1 MYMIIAFLQLL
12 GNGGGGGKGG
22 GKGEEGGR
30 EGKREEGGRGREGKG
45 EGRGRGKGWDWRRE
59 SYVERSELITM
70 NCKYSDIKMLTMAM
84 NIVSK

>member
-1 MYMIIAFLQLL
+1 MIIAFLQLV
-12 GNGGGGGKGG
+12 GNGGGGEG
-22 GKGEEGGR
+22 GGR
-30 EGKREEGGRGREGKG
+30 ERKGEGRGRGKGGGRGREGKG

-70 NCKYSDIKMLTMAM
+70 NGKYSDIKMLTMAM